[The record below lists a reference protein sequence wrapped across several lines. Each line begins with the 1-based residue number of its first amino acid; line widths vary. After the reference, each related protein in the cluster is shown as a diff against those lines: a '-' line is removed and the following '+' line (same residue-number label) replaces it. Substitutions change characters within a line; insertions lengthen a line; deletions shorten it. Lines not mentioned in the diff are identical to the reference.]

1 MTYQTHVNNLV
12 PRVPR
17 QFFSF
22 RHNVSLQFTVNMYP
36 PLIMFSKQILWKKGG
51 EEENKLLDLDLL
63 WTLRIGLLF
72 CLSLLLQVYL
82 PLLAYVMSD
91 IRITCVNIADPCI
104 LSEASRSTK
113 ITFLAENFLFVKMIS
128 E

>member
-1 MTYQTHVNNLV
+1 MDAQNRPFILSEFIIT
-12 PRVPR
+12 
-17 QFFSF
+17 
-22 RHNVSLQFTVNMYP
+22 SLSTSAR
-36 PLIMFSKQILWKKGG
+36 L
-51 EEENKLLDLDLL
+51 
-63 WTLRIGLLF
+63 
-72 CLSLLLQVYL
+72 
-82 PLLAYVMSD
+82 YVMSD